1 MLTSGNSFLHLSLG
15 SWLNKNPQLQK
26 KNDRSMQHHHEG
38 NFFIKEFIDYRQ
50 KLTKHFLELV

>member
-1 MLTSGNSFLHLSLG
+1 
-15 SWLNKNPQLQK
+15 
-26 KNDRSMQHHHEG
+26 MQHHHEG